1 MKTMTINNR
10 LKQCLILLAAV
21 LLIVSSVP
29 VGAVIQGGQQAATQ
43 PSNTLTIK
51 STADERAFYEFTVS
65 GQLEYG
71 ANANPVDEPSNPT
84 HPDKVTGTTA
94 SGTVAENGN
103 DTYRFSGEIR
113 AFKLTEGPANV
124 FVNGEQINPG
134 TFPNVVTATSTEPSS
149 PTVDAKIVNYA
160 AEKGTFQVGETQ
172 TAKVTVKN
180 TGDQEH
186 TFFVGYIAIDPNED
200 LWNNDDTTGTTATL
214 APGEQKT
221 VSVGWTVEAEA
232 PAGNYGVGTAVW
244 KETDDLETRIDEVRR
259 SSVFSVE
266 GETSTSAS
274 APGTTA
280 VNTPTATTIAS
291 DSTTDRETETNPPT
305 VSATEATPT
314 ESSPPPAS
322 AESINAHQFLLDSEK
337 EDVESV
343 RVKGQVYKVYR
354 QENML
359 PYASGIEI
367 YTNGERVTSEETA
380 RAVIQ
385 KVAWQRATSEMGSD
399 DIETLRQLNQ
409 STASINKVLTPPL
422 EALNYI
428 LGFIDNWKEQGVW
441 STATSLS
448 PQLSAFETSARELRN
463 GLQGWKEAADQVNQN
478 VPLLI
483 NDLERMER
491 GEDVEYDKV
500 SSHYSAT
507 ATGLDQ
513 LQSRSANVSDQL
525 ATVSEAAGTVSSE
538 VSGIPF
544 VGEDFSKGLTELSA
558 TSENASSQVDQF
570 SSDLG
575 QTQSKLSSVRS
586 SAESTESEMM
596 PAWNTRQTAE
606 MKVYGTLGGGGL
618 VGVVVVGSLIR
629 RL

>member
-1 MKTMTINNR
+1 MKMICSR
-10 LKQCLILLAAV
+10 LKRYLALVAAA
-21 LLIVSSVP
+21 LLIASSVP

-71 ANANPVDEPSNPT
+71 ANANPVDDPSNPT

-113 AFKLTEGPANV
+113 AFKLTEGPADV

-134 TFPNVVTATSTEPSS
+134 TFPDVVTATSTEPSS
-149 PTVDAKIVNYA
+149 PSIDAKIVNYA
-160 AEKGTFQVGETQ
+160 TEKGTFQVGETQ

-186 TFFVGYIAIDPNED
+186 TFFVGYIAIDPNGD

-232 PAGNYGVGTAVW
+232 PVGNYGVGTAVW
-244 KETDDLETRIDEVRR
+244 KETDDLETRLDEVRR

-266 GETSTSAS
+266 EETSAPT
-274 APGTTA
+274 PGTTA
-280 VNTPTATTIAS
+280 VDTPTATTVAS

-322 AESINAHQFLLDSEK
+322 AESINADQFLLDSEK

-343 RVKGQVYKVYR
+343 RVEGQVYKVYR

-409 STASINKVLTPPL
+409 STTTINKVITPPL

-428 LGFIDNWKEQGVW
+428 LGFIDDLKERGVW
-441 STATSLS
+441 SVATSLS
-448 PQLSAFETSARELRN
+448 PQFSAFETSARELRD
-463 GLQGWKEAADQVNQN
+463 GLQGWKQAADQVNQN

-483 NDLERMER
+483 NDLERMKR
-491 GEDVEYDKV
+491 GEDVDYDKV

-507 ATGLDQ
+507 VSGLDQ
-513 LQSRSANVSDQL
+513 LQSRSANVSDRL
-525 ATVSEAAGTVSSE
+525 ATVSESAGTVSSE
-538 VSGIPF
+538 VSGIPG

-558 TSENASSQVDQF
+558 TLGDASSQVDQF

-596 PAWNTRQTAE
+596 SAWNTRQTAE

-618 VGVVVVGSLIR
+618 VGVVVLGSLIR

>member
-21 LLIVSSVP
+21 LLVIGSVP

-71 ANANPVDEPSNPT
+71 ANANPVDDPSNPT
-84 HPDKVTGTTA
+84 HPDKVTETTA

-113 AFKLTEGPANV
+113 AFKLTEGPADV

-134 TFPNVVTATSTEPSS
+134 TFPDVVTATSTEPSS

-160 AEKGTFQVGETQ
+160 TEKGTFQVGETQ

-186 TFFVGYIAIDPNED
+186 TFFVGYIAIDPNGD

-232 PAGNYGVGTAVW
+232 PVGNYGVGTAIW
-244 KETDDLETRIDEVRR
+244 KETDDLETRLDEVRR

-266 GETSTSAS
+266 RKTSAS

-280 VNTPTATTIAS
+280 VDTPTATTVAS

-322 AESINAHQFLLDSEK
+322 AESINADQFLLDSEK

-343 RVKGQVYKVYR
+343 RVEGQVYKVYR

-385 KVAWQRATSEMGSD
+385 KVAWQRATSKMGSD

-409 STASINKVLTPPL
+409 STTTINKVITPPL

-428 LGFIDNWKEQGVW
+428 LGFIDDLKEQGVW
-441 STATSLS
+441 SVATNLS

-483 NDLERMER
+483 NDLERMKR
-491 GEDVEYDKV
+491 GEDVNYDKV

-507 ATGLDQ
+507 VTGLDQ
-513 LQSRSANVSDQL
+513 LQSRSANVSDRL
-525 ATVSEAAGTVSSE
+525 ATVSEAAGTVSSD
-538 VSGIPF
+538 VSGIPG

-558 TSENASSQVDQF
+558 TLGDASSQVDEF

-596 PAWNTRQTAE
+596 SAWNTRQTAE

-618 VGVVVVGSLIR
+618 VGVVVLGSLIR

>member
-1 MKTMTINNR
+1 MKMTCSR
-10 LKQCLILLAAV
+10 LKRYLVLVAAA
-21 LLIVSSVP
+21 LLIASSVP

-71 ANANPVDEPSNPT
+71 ANANPVDDPSNPT

-113 AFKLTEGPANV
+113 AFKLTEGPADV

-134 TFPNVVTATSTEPSS
+134 TFPDVVTATSTEPSS
-149 PTVDAKIVNYA
+149 PSIDAKIVNYA
-160 AEKGTFQVGETQ
+160 TEKGTFQVGETQ

-180 TGDQEH
+180 TGDREH
-186 TFFVGYIAIDPNED
+186 TFFVGYIAIDPNGD

-232 PAGNYGVGTAVW
+232 PVGNYGVGTAVW
-244 KETDDLETRIDEVRR
+244 KETDDLETRLDEVRR

-266 GETSTSAS
+266 GETSAPT
-274 APGTTA
+274 PGTTA
-280 VNTPTATTIAS
+280 VDTPTATTVAS

-322 AESINAHQFLLDSEK
+322 AESINAHQFLLDNEK

-343 RVKGQVYKVYR
+343 RVEGQVYKVYR

-409 STASINKVLTPPL
+409 STTTINKVITPPL

-428 LGFIDNWKEQGVW
+428 LGFIDDLKEQGVW
-441 STATSLS
+441 SVATNLS

-483 NDLERMER
+483 NDLERMKR
-491 GEDVEYDKV
+491 GEDVNYDKV

-507 ATGLDQ
+507 VTGLDQ
-513 LQSRSANVSDQL
+513 LQSRSANVSDRL

-538 VSGIPF
+538 VSGIPG

-558 TSENASSQVDQF
+558 TLGDASSQVDEF

-596 PAWNTRQTAE
+596 SAWNTRQTAE

-618 VGVVVVGSLIR
+618 VGVVVLGSLIR
-629 RL
+629 RF